1 MSSEPEIRALA
12 KRFFDA
18 VENGDIDTVFATYA
32 PEAKIWHNTDGAE
45 PTRDDNAATL
55 KGFVR
60 HISNRVYDERRLSV
74 FDGGF
79 VHQHRLRGTR
89 PDGAAVALDAC
100 IVCAVENGRITRLD
114 EYFDSAQ
121 VAEFTGT
128 ART

>member
-1 MSSEPEIRALA
+1 MSSESEIRALA

-18 VENGDIDTVFATYA
+18 VESGDIDAVFATYSA
-32 PEAKIWHNTDGAE
+32 GAKIWHNTDGAE
-45 PTRDDNAATL
+45 QSRDDNAKTL

-60 HISNRVYDERRLSV
+60 HITNRVYDDRRLSV
-74 FDGGF
+74 FEGGF

-89 PDGAAVALDAC
+89 PDGVAVALDAC
-100 IVCAVENGRITRLD
+100 IVCAVEDGRITRLD

-121 VAEFTGT
+121 VAAFT